1 MRTLTA
7 LTTVRER
14 PKNPLILSQ
23 VLETVKEL
31 EDKGLEPSFN
41 EILSKLSVG
50 RVLVFHRSLR
60 KYLDLLVA
68 AKLLSL
74 KYEKA
79 SQPNIRAKQ
88 VYHPADSKA
97 SMEAGEKS
105 LLFHGLNWDLPSPRS
120 VIVKMDLQALA
131 RAKVSGKKVY
141 ASLEDSI
148 VQSLK
153 VLRKRYPHTVSELL
167 FFATAL
173 LATQKVD
180 VDYLLYRAKQEGIE
194 KEVIGIFKLIDETFT
209 SRNPDVEDIFTL
221 YKLRE
226 RYSHQRRFL
235 PKSIR
240 ERSIERESHVK
251 DLMTP
256 NQVVEYA
263 GKQLGLRG

>member
-1 MRTLTA
+1 VRSLTA
-7 LTTVRER
+7 ITTVRER
-14 PKNPLILSQ
+14 AKNPLIVSQ

-41 EILSKLSVG
+41 EILSKLSAR
-50 RVLVFHRSLR
+50 RVLGFHRSLR
-60 KYLDLLVA
+60 KYLDLLVGA
-68 AKLLSL
+68 NLLSL
-74 KYEKA
+74 EYAKA
-79 SQPNIRAKQ
+79 SHPNIRAKQ
-88 VYHPADSKA
+88 VYRLADGKA
-97 SMEAGEKS
+97 SMEAGERS
-105 LLFHGLNWDLPSPRS
+105 ILFHGLNWDLPSPRS
-120 VIVKMDLQALA
+120 LIVKTDLEALA

-153 VLRKRYPHTVSELL
+153 VFSKRYPHTASEIL

-194 KEVIGIFKLIDETFT
+194 KEVIGILKLIDETFT

-226 RYSHQRRFL
+226 IYARQRRYL

-240 ERSIERESHVK
+240 ERSIERKSRVK
-251 DLMTP
+251 DLITP